1 MLFQVDDLELNRV
14 TYHNLK
20 RTNQKDL
27 KANLGVITDV
37 QLPADMVQQAI
48 PSYLTVQARQLSG

>member
-1 MLFQVDDLELNRV
+1 VDDLELNMV

-20 RTNQKDL
+20 RTNQEDL
-27 KANLGVITDV
+27 KKNLGVITDV
-37 QLPADMVQQAI
+37 ELPADMVHQAV

>member
-1 MLFQVDDLELNRV
+1 VDDLELNRV

-20 RTNQKDL
+20 RTNQEDL

-37 QLPADMVQQAI
+37 ELSADMAQQAI
-48 PSYLTVQARQLSG
+48 PSYLTVQTRQLSG